1 MVTLRWWSVM
11 LLCIIVSW
19 CACAVLG
26 WLAYH
31 LVTGAVH
38 IPWPPVQAHGAVP
51 VCEP

>member
-19 CACAVLG
+19 FACAVLG

-38 IPWPPVQAHGAVP
+38 SSGLLVQAHGAAP